1 MGPGGQ
7 GPPGPPGPA
16 LWADTGPDWQ
26 WQGWRCRRRWPYRE
40 LTGSSVLNSK
50 DSIAV
55 ENVNQILDFGLQSI
69 KAVTKA
75 RWT

>member
-1 MGPGGQ
+1 MSRSPV
-7 GPPGPPGPA
+7 
-16 LWADTGPDWQ
+16 TM
-26 WQGWRCRRRWPYRE
+26 RISV
-40 LTGSSVLNSK
+40 TGSSVLNSN

-55 ENVNQILDFGLQSI
+55 EDVSQILDFGLQSI